1 MLFKERDTLPVTTSH
16 CACTLPIMRT
26 IMGEETVMIRYTIIR
41 LALPLIAAGLCAGC
55 GLAGTAVATG
65 AGAAAEVQEAQQ
77 AKATEDR
84 VKRELAEAQQAAA
97 QQRSDAESQ
106 GK

>member
-1 MLFKERDTLPVTTSH
+1 MRKENPMIHSSKPGLNGRWRLVRMALPV
-16 CACTLPIMRT
+16 L
-26 IMGEETVMIRYTIIR
+26 
-41 LALPLIAAGLCAGC
+41 AAGACAGC

-77 AKATEDR
+77 AKQTEDR
-84 VKRELAEAQQAAA
+84 VKQQLDQAQRAAA

-106 GK
+106 GR

>member
-1 MLFKERDTLPVTTSH
+1 MFKF
-16 CACTLPIMRT
+16 T
-26 IMGEETVMIRYTIIR
+26 IMR
-41 LALPLIAAGLCAGC
+41 LALPVIAAGLCAGC

-65 AGAAAEVQEAQQ
+65 TGAAAEAQQAQQ

-84 VKRELAEAQQAAA
+84 VKRELDQAQQAAA
-97 QQRSDAESQ
+97 QTRSDAESQ

>member
-1 MLFKERDTLPVTTSH
+1 MAKET
-16 CACTLPIMRT
+16 A
-26 IMGEETVMIRYTIIR
+26 MIRVVFP
-41 LALPLIAAGLCAGC
+41 LLVAALCTGC

-77 AKATEDR
+77 AKQTEDR
-84 VKRELAEAQQAAA
+84 VKRELDQAQQTAA

>member
-1 MLFKERDTLPVTTSH
+1 MTGITHRWMARRLLAILLPVSV
-16 CACTLPIMRT
+16 A
-26 IMGEETVMIRYTIIR
+26 
-41 LALPLIAAGLCAGC
+41 ALLAGC

-65 AGAAAEVQEAQQ
+65 TGAAAEVQQAQQ
-77 AKATEDR
+77 AKQTEDR
-84 VKRELAEAQQAAA
+84 VKRELEQAQQAAA

>member
-1 MLFKERDTLPVTTSH
+1 
-16 CACTLPIMRT
+16 
-26 IMGEETVMIRYTIIR
+26 MIRTAFDRRVTDPVRVLR
-41 LALPLIAAGLCAGC
+41 LILPLLAAGLCAGC

-65 AGAAAEVQEAQQ
+65 AGATAEVEQAKQ

-84 VKRELAEAQQAAA
+84 VKRELDQAQQAAA
-97 QQRSDAESQ
+97 QQRNDAESQ